1 MSVRRLV
8 FKKSVSSGLCDDLEG
23 WHGGGSGKETQ
34 EGIYILIADSHFCTA
49 ETNNIIKQ
57 LSSNLKKLN
66 GLCGRGRGDYLGEGH

>member
-49 ETNNIIKQ
+49 
-57 LSSNLKKLN
+57 
-66 GLCGRGRGDYLGEGH
+66 